1 MRFISKQARNVA
13 KLMTVQSP
21 HMLLSDLAYGMAHD
35 PDCLIEHFHFYPFGG
50 FGKTAA
56 YANAIA
62 AGDIHLLPKGGFDV
76 IGTAA

>member
-1 MRFISKQARNVA
+1 
-13 KLMTVQSP
+13 
-21 HMLLSDLAYGMAHD
+21 LAYGMAHD

-62 AGDIHLLPKGGFDV
+62 AGDIQLLPKGGFDV